1 MKSKVLFIILLLVA
15 FLSNHYTRAISLYY
29 NLILIASLNVF
40 FTFYLLK
47 INPFKKVGLFL
58 IFFPVFL
65 VFLSF
70 VYSLIFKEEFFII
83 NASMLIITTFIGFYF
98 YKYQINRYIILIYL
112 LFFSVSIFYYENIL
126 NIYFDSFNQVK
137 LNVEFAEIVIKD
149 KKGVKIDLPDNK
161 IIVIDLWSNYCANC
175 IKEFP
180 KFEKLSQDFANNED
194 VFIFSLN
201 IFHKNSDI
209 KNSEK
214 YLKKYTFQNFFTSTD
229 IFSKLNFNAVPNYI
243 VLDKNK
249 KIVYFGSLNTKFK
262 NSKSYIYDIIKNEFN

>member
-29 NLILIASLNVF
+29 NLILISSLNVF

-214 YLKKYTFQNFFTSTD
+214 YSKFFYKYRYFF
-229 IFSKLNFNAVPNYI
+229 KV
-243 VLDKNK
+243 
-249 KIVYFGSLNTKFK
+249 KF
-262 NSKSYIYDIIKNEFN
+262 